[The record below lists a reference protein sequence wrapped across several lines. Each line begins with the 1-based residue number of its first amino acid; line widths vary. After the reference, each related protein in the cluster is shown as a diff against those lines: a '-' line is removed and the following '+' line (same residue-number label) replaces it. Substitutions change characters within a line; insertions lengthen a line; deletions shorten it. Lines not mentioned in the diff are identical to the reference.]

1 MHAVLVHSGDN
12 HGGHYVV
19 YINPKGDGNWCKF
32 DDDVVSG
39 CSKNEA
45 IDQNYGGP
53 NDELNLNA
61 KHSSSN
67 AYMLV
72 YIRHSALE
80 EVLQEITINNI
91 PSELD
96 EKLKEEKRMEH
107 IRRQERT
114 ENNTI
119 MSVHIL
125 LEDYFESHQTTGL
138 FDIEKTPYRI
148 FKIKKAAPISE
159 LIEALS
165 AAFRISSDDIRLWPI
180 IQRNHAIRPS
190 IFDYRDDLSKQVINC
205 ADLQNPWIVFM
216 ETLPSDLVSPSKNFN
231 KDRDILLFFKCY
243 DPVLKRLNYCG
254 LSYYNQSTRIVDIIP
269 ELNKR
274 AGYPE
279 DTELSL
285 YEERGASAIEKIVDH
300 NEALN
305 KVITDVM
312 NGDIIIFEKK
322 YKDENL
328 ELATCKDYFIDL
340 LYRVDVTFIDKSNSQ
355 DVGFTLELSQRMTYD
370 QMATAVSQKINVDP
384 YNIQFFKCQNYKDI
398 PGAPLRSSY
407 DGSLKDLLVYT
418 KPKSVKKIFY
428 QKLSMNINELESK
441 KQFKCLWID
450 LNLKEE
456 KELIL
461 YPNKNGT
468 VKTLLE
474 EAAKQIEVS
483 KDGVGSGQLRIVEIN
498 GNKII
503 PGPTE
508 ETLLEYLQSSGESS
522 MANQKVYRIEEIP
535 TEELD
540 LDDDEMLIPVVHF
553 FKDVYSTFGTPFYI
567 KAKNGEIFANFK
579 ERIQKKLSVPEK
591 EWEKYKF
598 AVIANGHVDYL
609 TEEYTNISLNDFK
622 PQANQP
628 SVTQPYLGLEHLN
641 KAQKRGRF
649 NYAEKAIKIY
659 N

>member
-96 EKLKEEKRMEH
+96 EKLREEKRMEH

-148 FKIKKAAPISE
+148 FKIKKTAPISE
-159 LIEALS
+159 LIESLS
-165 AAFRISSDDIRLWPI
+165 TAFRLSSDDIRLWPI
-180 IQRNHAIRPS
+180 IQRSHAIRPS
-190 IFDYRDDLSKQVINC
+190 LFEYRDDLSKPVVNC
-205 ADLQNPWIVFM
+205 SDLQNPWIVFM
-216 ETLPSDLVSPSKNFN
+216 ETLPSDLASPSKNFN

-285 YEERGASAIEKIVDH
+285 YEERGASSIEKIVDH

-305 KVITDVM
+305 KVIADVI

-508 ETLLEYLQSSGESS
+508 ETQLEYLQSSGESS

-553 FKDVYSTFGTPFYI
+553 FKDVYNTFGTPFYI
-567 KAKNGEIFANFK
+567 KAKNGEGFVSFK

-598 AVIANGHVDYL
+598 AVIATGQVDYL

-622 PQANQP
+622 PQTNQP
-628 SVTQPYLGLEHLN
+628 SVTQPYFGLEHLN